1 MKKVKQIS
9 VRLENKPGNL
19 ALFCQRLEG
28 SNIDI
33 IAFSVV
39 ESALQYVVRLV
50 VEDSLPV
57 LKTLDEWCL
66 EYHETDV
73 LLFDLPDGNR
83 ALTELAR
90 KPTRKEISVNFT
102 YMSKSLDGEK
112 SYIVIG
118 TPNIEATMRA
128 LRHVE

>member
-19 ALFCQRLEG
+19 AHFCQRLEG
-28 SNIDI
+28 NNINI

-39 ESALQYVVRLV
+39 EHTLQYVVRLV
-50 VEDSLPV
+50 VEDSPAV
-57 LKTLDEWCL
+57 LKTLDEWHL
-66 EYHETDV
+66 EYNETDV
-73 LLFDLPDGNR
+73 ILFDLPHGNR
-83 ALTELAR
+83 ALAELAR

-118 TPNIEATMRA
+118 TPDVEATMRA

>member
-19 ALFCQRLEG
+19 AHFCQRLEG
-28 SNIDI
+28 SNINI
-33 IAFSVV
+33 IAFSVA
-39 ESALQYVVRLV
+39 EYTLQYVVRLF
-50 VEDSLPV
+50 VEDRLPV
-57 LKTLDEWCL
+57 LKILDEWHL
-66 EYHETDV
+66 KYNETDV

-83 ALTELAR
+83 ALAELAR
-90 KPTRKEISVNFT
+90 RPTRNEISVNFT